1 MIKNIQGMN
10 INYEIYGEGFPV
22 LVLHGWGGCINSM
35 LPIINGL
42 KSNYKLIV
50 IDFIG
55 HGKSDFPLSPMGV
68 PEYTSVVKDFIDEL
82 GINKLYL
89 IGHSFGGRV
98 SIMLAFL
105 YPNLVKKMILVD
117 SGGIK
122 PKKTF
127 KQICKVY
134 SYKFVKN
141 FLKIVMFNSKHY
153 QDIMVNYRKKAGS
166 SDYNALPEN
175 MKATFVKVVN
185 QDLRQYLK
193 NISTPTLVVWG
204 ECDQDTPLYMGK
216 IIADG
221 IKDSGLVV
229 LKGAGHFSYIDNS
242 AEFNLIALNFLGGN

>member
-1 MIKNIQGMN
+1 
-10 INYEIYGEGFPV
+10 
-22 LVLHGWGGCINSM
+22 
-35 LPIINGL
+35 
-42 KSNYKLIV
+42 
-50 IDFIG
+50 
-55 HGKSDFPLSPMGV
+55 
-68 PEYTSVVKDFIDEL
+68 
-82 GINKLYL
+82 
-89 IGHSFGGRV
+89 
-98 SIMLAFL
+98 
-105 YPNLVKKMILVD
+105 MILVD

-122 PKKTF
+122 LKKTF

-141 FLKIVMFNSKHY
+141 FLKIVMFNSKRY
-153 QDIMVNYRKKAGS
+153 QDIMVSYRKKAGS

-204 ECDQDTPLYMGK
+204 ECDKDTPLYMGK

-221 IKDSGLVV
+221 IKNSGIVV

-242 AEFNLIALNFLGGN
+242 AEFNLIALNFLGGNWYDRNY